1 MTGPHIMKRTPEAEA
16 VSCFGLA
23 GRFRLVVSGPDG
35 SVRRELAFD
44 NLILDAGLNRLGTDA
59 AIAFCAIG
67 TGTAAPAISQTVLQA
82 QSQNTSTI
90 ISSTATNSGASTPRW
105 TGQIYQF
112 RFAIGSLNG
121 NYSEIGVGW
130 STTLMYARALIVD
143 GGGAPTTITVGA
155 GEQLDVYYE
164 RRVYPPAGDVV
175 TTNSIGGVS
184 TTVTVRSQNSA
195 NSTVWDASSYPHY
208 NQGGNPLGTFCE
220 AYNGAIGAV
229 TGVPSGTSG
238 APSSASNSA
247 YSNNSY
253 TRNVVVTFA
262 PAEAVLAGGITA
274 AVCRFKMAALQVG
287 FSPAIAKTSL
297 NTLVL
302 TYTTSWARR
311 P

>member
-1 MTGPHIMKRTPEAEA
+1 MTGPHIMKRTPEAETT
-16 VSCFGLA
+16 SRFGLA
-23 GRFRLVVSGPDG
+23 GRFRLVVSGADG
-35 SVRRELAFD
+35 NVRRELAFD

-59 AIAFCAIG
+59 AITFCAIG
-67 TGTAAPAISQTVLQA
+67 TGTATPLVSQTVLQA
-82 QSQNTSTI
+82 QSQNTSTV

-112 RFAIGSLNG
+112 RFAVGSLGG

-130 STTLMYARALIVD
+130 SSTLMYARALIVD
-143 GGGAPTTITVGA
+143 GGGAPTTITVGS

-164 RRVYPPAGDVV
+164 RRVYPPVSDVV
-175 TTNSIGGVS
+175 TTPTIGGVS
-184 TTVTVRSQNSA
+184 TTVTVRSQNAA
-195 NSTVWDASSYPHY
+195 NSTIWDASSYPHY
-208 NQGGNPLGTFCE
+208 NQGGSPLGSFCE
-220 AYNGAIGAV
+220 VFNGAIGAV
-229 TGVPSGTSG
+229 TGVPSGTSSV
-238 APSSASNSA
+238 PSSATNSA

-262 PAEAVLAGGITA
+262 PAEGNLAGGITA

-287 FSPAIAKTSL
+287 FSPAIGKISG

-302 TYTTSWARR
+302 TYTTSWGRR